1 MKRPRGFG
9 VPSWAVLAVSAVALL
24 SAAVVQHATGA
35 AGAGDRA
42 ASGGTPNVLVISVCS
57 IRPDH
62 TSLHG
67 YHRSTT
73 PNLERLAADAVVF
86 EHAVTPWPKTTPAFA
101 ALVTGRYGHDTG
113 VMRVTAG
120 QRLDD
125 AHTTLAELLQ
135 ARGFDTAAF
144 ISTSALN
151 SGTNVFQQGFS
162 RVDETYRQK
171 DPFGETTR
179 RALDW
184 IGRSRQAP
192 FLAWVHY
199 NNAHQPYTAPGAPR
213 DLFIGDRFYD
223 PSLQVPLNDG
233 KPLDLP
239 VAPDHPH
246 RPQILRPDMGGVR
259 PEAQLA
265 ARPAE
270 MAFYVARYDAGIFG
284 ADRMIG
290 HLLDGLRERGLLD
303 RTIIAVVG
311 DHGEALGDH
320 DYYFGHGRLPYDASA
335 RVPLL
340 IRPAGGTS
348 GRRVVRPVSSLGLA
362 PTLLSMVG
370 APVPSEM
377 AWPPLLGGRALPEH
391 VFSEAGYSLDY
402 PLTVRDGRWKLI
414 YVPNP
419 VDRSLMRGREFELYD
434 LRTDPGETRDL
445 YRPDLPAARS
455 LRRALLLWSR
465 GWIRDAYSTTS
476 KRHGIIDQETLD
488 QLRAL
493 GYLN

>member
-1 MKRPRGFG
+1 M
-9 VPSWAVLAVSAVALL
+9 VSAVALL
-24 SAAVVQHATGA
+24 SAAVVRHATGT
-35 AGAGDRA
+35 GDGG
-42 ASGGTPNVLVISVCS
+42 ASGVTPNVLVISVCS

-67 YHRSTT
+67 YPRATT

-125 AHTTLAELLQ
+125 AQTTLAELLRD
-135 ARGFDTAAF
+135 RGFDTAAF

-151 SGTNVFQQGFS
+151 KGTDVFQQGFS
-162 RVDETYRQK
+162 RVDETYRLK

-184 IGRSRQAP
+184 IDRSREAP

-213 DLFIGDRFYD
+213 GLFVGDRFYD
-223 PSLQVPLNDG
+223 PSLRAPLNG
-233 KPLDLP
+233 GEPLDVP
-239 VAPDHPH
+239 VERDHPH

-270 MAFYVARYDAGIFG
+270 MAFYIARYDAGIFG

-290 HLLDGLRERGLLD
+290 ELLDGLRERGLLD

-311 DHGEALGDH
+311 DHGESLGDH
-320 DYYFGHGRLPYDASA
+320 DYYFGHGRLPYDSTA

-348 GRRVVRPVSSLGLA
+348 ARRVLRPVSSLGLA

-370 APVPSEM
+370 SPVPTEM
-377 AWPPLLGGRALPEH
+377 AWPPLLGGGDLPEH

-402 PLTVRDGRWKLI
+402 PLTARDARWKLI

-419 VDRSLMRGREFELYD
+419 TDRSLMMGGEFELYD
-434 LRTDPGETRDL
+434 LRADPGETRDL
-445 YRPDLPAARS
+445 YSPDLPAARS
-455 LRRALLLWSR
+455 LRRALLRWSR
-465 GWIRDAYSTTS
+465 GWIREAYGTVS
-476 KRHGIIDQETLD
+476 KGHEIIDQETLE